1 MTLIIT
7 LTLSLTA
14 GDRITLMIPAG
25 KGGVYTLRES
35 IESAMKEAGDGMIIA
50 SINDLGIANTKG
62 AAGKGGTFI
71 LASL

>member
-1 MTLIIT
+1 
-7 LTLSLTA
+7 
-14 GDRITLMIPAG
+14 MIPAG
-25 KGGVYTLRES
+25 KGGVDTLREA